1 MTRLKRLLGSITFR
15 LALLYTAVFALSV
28 GGLFYFVFWTT
39 SGFAQRQVQAAIEAE
54 VIGFQE
60 SYQRSGVSGLVM
72 AVNRRSDPT
81 LGNNGIYLLIDPVG
95 QPMAGNLRD
104 WPRNV
109 AIDDLWVNFGI
120 RDLEGTT
127 EDIADVRAL
136 QFFVPEG
143 FRLLVGRDIRDAQ
156 QFRRQLIQ
164 SLNIGLG
171 ATVLVGLLG
180 GFIFGGS
187 VMRRIERITATC
199 RSIMA
204 GDLSQRVAVGR
215 QTDELGRLSQSINAM
230 LDQIERLMKGMQQV
244 SDNIAHD
251 LRTPLNRLRSRLEAV
266 GRKVDNEAA
275 RDEIEAALSDADN
288 LLATFAALLRI
299 ARAEAGMQR
308 NFVALD
314 LAAIGEDVAEMYQ
327 PLAEEKG
334 QSFTARFEKGIHAKG
349 DRNLVAQAL
358 ANLVDN
364 AIKYTPEGGAV
375 TAALVLVKS
384 KPTFIV
390 SDTGPG
396 IPDEFKG
403 KVLQRL
409 YRMEQSRTSPGSGL
423 GLSLVQAVARSHG
436 LALSLDDNHPG
447 LRVSLAFAEAA
458 PAPAIAPTAASAALP
473 APDQSAPDAQA
484 A

>member
-1 MTRLKRLLGSITFR
+1 VTRLKRLLGSITFR
-15 LALLYTAVFALSV
+15 LALLYTFVFALSV
-28 GGLFYFVFWTT
+28 GGLFYFVYWTT
-39 SGFAQRQVQAAIEAE
+39 SGFAQRQVEAAIQAE

-72 AVNRRSDPT
+72 AVNRRSDP
-81 LGNNGIYLLIDPVG
+81 GPDNKGIYLLIDPVG
-95 QPMAGNLRD
+95 QPMAGNLRE
-104 WPRNV
+104 WPNNV
-109 AIDDLWVNFGI
+109 DIDNVWVNFGI
-120 RDLEGTT
+120 RDLEGKSP
-127 EDIADVRAL
+127 EIADVRAL

-164 SLNIGLG
+164 SLNVGLG
-171 ATVLVGLLG
+171 ATVLLGLVG
-180 GFIFGGS
+180 GFIFGGG
-187 VMRRIERITATC
+187 VMRRIERISSTC
-199 RSIMA
+199 RSIIG

-215 QTDELGRLSQSINAM
+215 QSDEFGRLSQSINAM

-251 LRTPLNRLRSRLEAV
+251 LRTPLTRLRSRLETAARNIADD
-266 GRKVDNEAA
+266 GA
-275 RDEIEAALSDADN
+275 RDEIEAAIADADN
-288 LLATFAALLRI
+288 LLATFGALLRI

-334 QSFTARFEKGIHAKG
+334 QSFTARFEKGLYAKG
-349 DRNLVAQAL
+349 DRNLIAQAL
-358 ANLVDN
+358 ANLIDN

-375 TAALVLVKS
+375 TAALVVVKG
-384 KPTFIV
+384 KPTFVV

-396 IPDEFKG
+396 IPDEFKA

-409 YRMEQSRTSPGSGL
+409 YRLEQSRTSPGSGL

-436 LALSLDDNHPG
+436 LNLTLDDNHPG
-447 LRVSLAFAEAA
+447 LRVSLAFAEAVAA
-458 PAPAIAPTAASAALP
+458 PAVAAPPEPAALP
-473 APDQSAPDAQA
+473 APDAKA